1 MRRRLTIALLVLA
14 GLAALLAVN
23 AWLLGRETRAAQ
35 ADGGR
40 IVRLPGGDLH
50 VVDQGPRGGGRAP
63 VVLLHGATGSV
74 RWWAA
79 QARALRGERRVVR
92 LDGLGNGGSEKPR
105 DGYDIAEQADL
116 VAAALRRLG
125 VREAVVGGYSAGGAI
140 ATALATRHPPLVR
153 ALIVVDSAPER
164 RFFEYTLGNR
174 IAMAP
179 LAGEAIRRV
188 APRSFV
194 RRGFEQAFAPGYDVP
209 EWAVDDYYDTT
220 MTSYRRPRQA
230 QLDYLDE
237 RPLTERLQ
245 GTGLPLLVLFG
256 DRDQLVNPDAASAW
270 RGVRRARVEIVRGAG
285 HTPIVERP
293 ERSTR
298 LIEDFLAEVDG
309 RG

>member
-1 MRRRLTIALLVLA
+1 MGRRLRIALIVLG

-23 AWLLGRETRAAQ
+23 AWLLGRETRAAD

-40 IVRLPGGDLH
+40 VVRLDGGDLH
-50 VVDQGPRGGGRAP
+50 VVDQGPRGGARPP

-79 QARALRGERRVVR
+79 QAAELRGERRVVR
-92 LDGLGNGGSEKPR
+92 FDALGNGGSEKPR
-105 DGYDIAEQADL
+105 DGYGIAEQADL

-125 VREAVVGGYSAGGAI
+125 VREAVVGGYSAGGAV
-140 ATALATRHPPLVR
+140 ATALATRHPALVR

-164 RFFEYTLGNR
+164 RFFQYTIGNR
-174 IAMAP
+174 IATAP
-179 LAGEAIRRV
+179 LLGEAIRRV

-194 RRGFEQAFAPGYDVP
+194 RRGFGQAFAPGYDVP

-237 RPLTERLQ
+237 RSLPARLQ
-245 GTGLPLLVLFG
+245 GSRLPLLVLFG
-256 DRDQLVNPDAASAW
+256 DEDQLVDPDAASAW
-270 RGVRRARVEIVRGAG
+270 RRVRGARVEVVRGAG
-285 HTPIVERP
+285 HTPIVERA
-293 ERSTR
+293 RQSTR
-298 LIEDFLAEVDG
+298 LIEAFLREVDA
-309 RG
+309 R